1 MLHEE
6 GKMDDGLDFSRSQ
19 EEESRTARVIRKC
32 SSLFTQFINALETL
46 QVNRRHS
53 LFFASVNLNEMVMS
67 LEDLINYFAQPE
79 DDIEHEEKQN
89 KLRALRNR
97 QDLFQ
102 EEGILNLILDAID
115 KINVITSSGFVAALA
130 GDQNWELIGSYLYQ
144 LLAAIIKGN
153 HTNCAQF
160 ANSNRL
166 NWLFS
171 RLGSQASGEGT
182 GMLDVLHCVLIDS
195 PEALNMMRV
204 SCRNST
210 Q

>member
-1 MLHEE
+1 M
-6 GKMDDGLDFSRSQ
+6 
-19 EEESRTARVIRKC
+19 
-32 SSLFTQFINALETL
+32 
-46 QVNRRHS
+46 
-53 LFFASVNLNEMVMS
+53 FFQNVNLNEMVMC

-79 DDIEHEEKQN
+79 DDMEHEEKQN
-89 KLRALRNR
+89 KFRALRNR

-102 EEGILNLILDAID
+102 EEGILNLILEAID
-115 KINVITSSGFVAALA
+115 KINVITSQGFLVALSGDESGQAW
-130 GDQNWELIGSYLYQ
+130 DQISGYLYQ

-171 RLGSQASGEGT
+171 RLGSQASSEGT

-204 SCRNST
+204 SDHFYQLKQHKARHLAAYIYVSNKFNCIREPLSILFNFSHFIYFI
-210 Q
+210 

>member
-1 MLHEE
+1 M
-6 GKMDDGLDFSRSQ
+6 
-19 EEESRTARVIRKC
+19 
-32 SSLFTQFINALETL
+32 
-46 QVNRRHS
+46 HS
-53 LFFASVNLNEMVMS
+53 LITTMHYSPI
-67 LEDLINYFAQPE
+67 LINNKFPMVICTRKTTGHFNLYLMVS
-79 DDIEHEEKQN
+79 EHEEKQN

-102 EEGILNLILDAID
+102 EEGILNLILEAID
-115 KINVITSSGFVAALA
+115 KINVITSQGFLVSFGDETGSSWEMISG
-130 GDQNWELIGSYLYQ
+130 YLYQ

-171 RLGSQASGEGT
+171 RLGSQASSEGT

-204 SCRNST
+204 SSIYYLSFPAFSVVLI
-210 Q
+210 

>member
-1 MLHEE
+1 M
-6 GKMDDGLDFSRSQ
+6 
-19 EEESRTARVIRKC
+19 
-32 SSLFTQFINALETL
+32 
-46 QVNRRHS
+46 
-53 LFFASVNLNEMVMS
+53 FFQNVNLNEMVMC

-79 DDIEHEEKQN
+79 DDMGKKILFLLQVFLPCQRYILSEHEEKQN
-89 KLRALRNR
+89 KFRALRNR

-102 EEGILNLILDAID
+102 EEGILNLILEAID
-115 KINVITSSGFVAALA
+115 KINVITSQGFLVALSGDESGQAW
-130 GDQNWELIGSYLYQ
+130 DQISGYLYQ

-171 RLGSQASGEGT
+171 RLGSQASSEGT

-204 SCRNST
+204 RIIFCNVD
-210 Q
+210 

>member
-1 MLHEE
+1 M
-6 GKMDDGLDFSRSQ
+6 R
-19 EEESRTARVIRKC
+19 RVTFVTFR
-32 SSLFTQFINALETL
+32 
-46 QVNRRHS
+46 V
-53 LFFASVNLNEMVMS
+53 
-67 LEDLINYFAQPE
+67 
-79 DDIEHEEKQN
+79 EHEEKQN
-89 KLRALRNR
+89 KFRALRNR

-102 EEGILNLILDAID
+102 EEGILNLILEAID
-115 KINVITSSGFVAALA
+115 KINVITSQGFLVALSGDESGQAW
-130 GDQNWELIGSYLYQ
+130 DQISGYLYQ

-171 RLGSQASGEGT
+171 RLGSQASSEGT

-204 SCRNST
+204 SEIP
-210 Q
+210 

>member
-1 MLHEE
+1 LTF
-6 GKMDDGLDFSRSQ
+6 L
-19 EEESRTARVIRKC
+19 A
-32 SSLFTQFINALETL
+32 
-46 QVNRRHS
+46 
-53 LFFASVNLNEMVMS
+53 
-67 LEDLINYFAQPE
+67 
-79 DDIEHEEKQN
+79 EHEERQN
-89 KLRALRNR
+89 RLRALRNR

-115 KINVITSSGFVAALA
+115 NINTITSQGFLVTLASEESGSQNFDVIT
-130 GDQNWELIGSYLYQ
+130 SYLYQ

-160 ANSNRL
+160 ANVNRL

-171 RLGSQASGEGT
+171 RLGSQASGEGS

-204 SCRNST
+204 RFKYLINAHART
-210 Q
+210 N

>member
-1 MLHEE
+1 MIFACQNEVPSS
-6 GKMDDGLDFSRSQ
+6 KPFSL
-19 EEESRTARVIRKC
+19 TFLA
-32 SSLFTQFINALETL
+32 
-46 QVNRRHS
+46 
-53 LFFASVNLNEMVMS
+53 
-67 LEDLINYFAQPE
+67 
-79 DDIEHEEKQN
+79 EHEERQN
-89 KLRALRNR
+89 RLRALRNR

-115 KINVITSSGFVAALA
+115 NINTITSQGFLVTLASEESGSQNFDVIT
-130 GDQNWELIGSYLYQ
+130 SYLYQ

-160 ANSNRL
+160 ANVNRL

-171 RLGSQASGEGT
+171 RLGSQASGEGS

-204 SCRNST
+204 RFKSLINAHARTN
-210 Q
+210 